1 MTLFTTWAARTPKTW
16 TTDSVVRIAP
26 PADLDR
32 SDVFLPCPA
41 VPRLFI
47 RFRRAGDGTF
57 GTGTYTAVYARGGK
71 DHRAPLG
78 KVGAIAI
85 DEVVRKAHELFAAA
99 ADPTRDPRGER
110 AEAKAAHGST
120 FSLLVPEYLK
130 HLRREGRKTRYVGI
144 VERNLAR
151 YFPDL
156 DALQVDLIKIKH
168 CAAAID
174 RLLDPGPAWRGGR
187 GTASFARAVL
197 RSYFEWLIRKG
208 HCESNPVERT
218 EAYILPARKRTLTAA
233 ELGAVWTALDNDRVG
248 RLFKLIVLT
257 GCRRDQ
263 IGQLRKCWLHLDGSV
278 PFIRLPG
285 AEAGPEVLGNSK
297 NGDAFDVALSRQAVA
312 ILHAQLA
319 ANPRNEFVFGL
330 AGAKGGFDTYSKSL
344 RQLQAK
350 SGTEGWSLHDLRRTF
365 VSLGASVLKVA
376 TQLPLHTLLD
386 VQLNHTLSGVSTAGV
401 DYQRNQFV
409 QERLPVVQAWA
420 DYLDGL
426 APSRLGLSP
435 DKLRLVAA

>member
-16 TTDSVVRIAP
+16 TTESVVRIAP

-32 SDVFLPCPA
+32 SDVVLPCPA

-57 GTGTYTAVYARGGK
+57 GTGTYTAVYARGGR
-71 DHRAPLG
+71 DHRQPLG

-110 AEAKAAHGST
+110 AEAKAAHAGI
-120 FSLLVPEYLK
+120 FGLLVPEYLK
-130 HLRREGRKTRYVGI
+130 HLRREGRKTRYISV
-144 VERNLAR
+144 VERNLVR

-174 RLLDPGPAWRGGR
+174 RLLDAGPAWRGGR

-197 RSYFEWLIRKG
+197 RAYFEWLIRKG

-218 EAYILPARKRTLTAA
+218 EAYILPARKRTLSAA
-233 ELGAVWTALDNDRVG
+233 ELQAVWTALGTGRVD
-248 RLFKLIVLT
+248 RLFKLIILT

-263 IGQLRKCWLHLDGSV
+263 IGQLRRSWLHLDGPIPV
-278 PFIRLPG
+278 IRLPG
-285 AEAGPEVLGNSK
+285 DEAGPEVLGNSK
-297 NGDAFDVALSRQAVA
+297 NGEAFDVPLSRQAVA
-312 ILHAQLA
+312 LLYAQLA
-319 ANPRNEFVFGL
+319 EHVGQAGAAGPGEYVFGL
-330 AGAKGGFDTYSKSL
+330 PGAKGGFDGYSKFL
-344 RQLQAK
+344 KALHER
-350 SGTEGWSLHDLRRTF
+350 SGTAGWSLHDLRRTL
-365 VSLGASVLKVA
+365 VSMGASELKIT

-386 VQLNHTLSGVSTAGV
+386 LQLNHTISGISAVGSV
-401 DYQRNQFV
+401 YQRNQFV

-426 APSRLGLSP
+426 APSRL
-435 DKLRLVAA
+435 RLVAA